1 MTSKGSL
8 GGSGESMNE
17 RILIIEDD
25 EGIVRLLKR
34 ALTFENYQVD
44 TASDGEGGLM
54 IARNRPPDMVI
65 LDLMLPG
72 IDGYDVC
79 EKLRSVSNIP
89 ILMLTARETLDDR
102 VKGLDAGA
110 DDYMIKPF
118 ELEELLARVR
128 ALLRRTQTDRSAVYS
143 FMDLS
148 LDTSTRQAMRGER
161 VISLTAK
168 EYDLLELFLRHPR
181 QVLTREIIFDRVWGY
196 DFGGES
202 NVLDVYIRYLRQK
215 LEVEDEGRLLHT
227 VRGVGYVLRENP

>member
-1 MTSKGSL
+1 
-8 GGSGESMNE
+8 MNE

-102 VKGLDAGA
+102 ASGA
-110 DDYMIKPF
+110 
-118 ELEELLARVR
+118 
-128 ALLRRTQTDRSAVYS
+128 
-143 FMDLS
+143 
-148 LDTSTRQAMRGER
+148 
-161 VISLTAK
+161 
-168 EYDLLELFLRHPR
+168 
-181 QVLTREIIFDRVWGY
+181 
-196 DFGGES
+196 
-202 NVLDVYIRYLRQK
+202 
-215 LEVEDEGRLLHT
+215 
-227 VRGVGYVLRENP
+227 